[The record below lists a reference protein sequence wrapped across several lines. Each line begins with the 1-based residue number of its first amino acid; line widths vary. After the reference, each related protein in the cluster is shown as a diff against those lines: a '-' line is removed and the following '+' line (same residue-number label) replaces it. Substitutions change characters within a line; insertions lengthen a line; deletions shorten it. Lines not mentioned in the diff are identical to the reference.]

1 MGGINTDDLERL
13 LIQHDLLGAPH
24 LFFFEPAVTDGPMHH
39 LTDAGD
45 DQQGAGA
52 LTARE
57 VVAEMRK
64 SDKRLGSG
72 KCEGGFVGRS
82 PSKPCAKQR
91 KKKRSCGRGCRRRR
105 KEARAGKGRQ
115 RALVA
120 AAIQDVRAKLRDER
134 SPPMAICWLR
144 IFLHRLTDQELA
156 LELHRVGLEGI
167 RTDELEALL
176 RKYDLFEGPA
186 LFVFEHAGTARE
198 MHHLY
203 DLFEAPAIFSFGLAL
218 TAREIVGVMRR
229 SDHKLGSGDGGGGNA
244 FLTPPPSVWFWHL
257 ADGMRRDAREEE
269 AHHRLPELG
278 RDVRAGLE
286 VVHEEAVAA
295 AQEEEETAAAN
306 AVMAAEVEVQAE
318 AQRSGHWV
326 QRAVTTTRATPS
338 SRKALRC
345 YEVAEVVDG
354 NPIMDPSDNCDAF
367 MSFFDN
373 GGAFMSVVITCGDV
387 YVNRFHYKMEMLV
400 VSGEM
405 SDACDE
411 YWVSDD
417 GHVICDAVP
426 SPASINGRTHVTNKP
441 KSSCYPFFTIWGGNG
456 TVFPAFDRSSSSSGS
471 ASSSGGDEDLIT
483 FIEEEETA
491 AANAVMAAEAEELGE
506 ALRSKHWIPSAM
518 HGDLIASI
526 ELGRERWLEK
536 VAAARE
542 DEETAASN
550 AVMAAEAEEQD
561 ESLRSGHWHPL
572 VCPNRVKM
580 VGLRRGLFFP
590 TPPRIYPPSSGA
602 GASAPRLE
610 ALYEETTMPG
620 SGAGGGGGVYGS
632 AGSTDDDDVVQVGA
646 TKEQNAQDAAA
657 RRERARQIQLHM
669 ELLVHAS
676 GCDNQA
682 CPSANS
688 HCGNMK
694 ALLKHGATCPM
705 RATGGCHICVR
716 CWALLQIHARQCR
729 QTEGAPAGRCYR
741 YRACP
746 VPRCRDLKE
755 HLRRLQR
762 RCDLKEE
769 EEEEVRR
776 RSAGG
781 TQWRTFSAAHHSVC
795 ACSSVVTQTINE
807 EDSLVTVGRR
817 MEGATRHCME
827 VVLRSD
833 DPHGVSLALHGGRN
847 IEIGVVAWGM
857 LHPTEDDFI
866 AAEIE
871 SDVRTPEEYFAQR
884 PFMDPSAPHREWMVS
899 TSSCTTGD
907 TIQVILDLEAG
918 ALHFFKNG
926 AKHGHGFPP
935 GSVVGPVVFGVILCN
950 EGDAVQLLRERQI
963 PRQRTGYEPT
973 KVTRCSCFTTKPGSG
988 TPSIDPPGGGPPPL
1002 KEEEEEEEVRRRLPT
1017 PPASAPRLEALY
1029 EETTMKDER
1038 PGSGTPSI
1046 DPPGGG
1052 SYFLGEVKMREE
1064 EIPDGFEGDFTYPG
1078 HVDGYFPPEYATL
1091 YVDENMK
1098 HYYKDAQGVRRYT
1111 DDADADELQI
1121 IRARSRRDADG
1132 EEHKWHKRGR
1142 TLDALLF

>member
-1 MGGINTDDLERL
+1 M
-13 LIQHDLLGAPH
+13 
-24 LFFFEPAVTDGPMHH
+24 
-39 LTDAGD
+39 
-45 DQQGAGA
+45 
-52 LTARE
+52 E
-57 VVAEMRK
+57 VR
-64 SDKRLGSG
+64 
-72 KCEGGFVGRS
+72 
-82 PSKPCAKQR
+82 
-91 KKKRSCGRGCRRRR
+91 
-105 KEARAGKGRQ
+105 
-115 RALVA
+115 
-120 AAIQDVRAKLRDER
+120 
-134 SPPMAICWLR
+134 
-144 IFLHRLTDQELA
+144 
-156 LELHRVGLEGI
+156 
-167 RTDELEALL
+167 
-176 RKYDLFEGPA
+176 
-186 LFVFEHAGTARE
+186 
-198 MHHLY
+198 
-203 DLFEAPAIFSFGLAL
+203 
-218 TAREIVGVMRR
+218 
-229 SDHKLGSGDGGGGNA
+229 
-244 FLTPPPSVWFWHL
+244 
-257 ADGMRRDAREEE
+257 
-269 AHHRLPELG
+269 
-278 RDVRAGLE
+278 
-286 VVHEEAVAA
+286 
-295 AQEEEETAAAN
+295 
-306 AVMAAEVEVQAE
+306 
-318 AQRSGHWV
+318 
-326 QRAVTTTRATPS
+326 
-338 SRKALRC
+338 
-345 YEVAEVVDG
+345 
-354 NPIMDPSDNCDAF
+354 
-367 MSFFDN
+367 
-373 GGAFMSVVITCGDV
+373 SVV
-387 YVNRFHYKMEMLV
+387 
-400 VSGEM
+400 
-405 SDACDE
+405 CD
-411 YWVSDD
+411 
-417 GHVICDAVP
+417 
-426 SPASINGRTHVTNKP
+426 
-441 KSSCYPFFTIWGGNG
+441 
-456 TVFPAFDRSSSSSGS
+456 
-471 ASSSGGDEDLIT
+471 
-483 FIEEEETA
+483 
-491 AANAVMAAEAEELGE
+491 
-506 ALRSKHWIPSAM
+506 
-518 HGDLIASI
+518 
-526 ELGRERWLEK
+526 
-536 VAAARE
+536 
-542 DEETAASN
+542 
-550 AVMAAEAEEQD
+550 
-561 ESLRSGHWHPL
+561 
-572 VCPNRVKM
+572 
-580 VGLRRGLFFP
+580 
-590 TPPRIYPPSSGA
+590 A

-657 RRERARQIQLHM
+657 RRERVRQIQLHM

-716 CWALLQIHARQCR
+716 CWALLQFHARQCR

-769 EEEEVRR
+769 EEEEEVRR
-776 RSAGG
+776 RLPTPPASAPRLEALYEETTMKDERPAGG

-988 TPSIDPPGGGPPPL
+988 TPSIDPPGGG
-1002 KEEEEEEEVRRRLPT
+1002 
-1017 PPASAPRLEALY
+1017 
-1029 EETTMKDER
+1029 
-1038 PGSGTPSI
+1038 
-1046 DPPGGG
+1046 

>member
-1 MGGINTDDLERL
+1 M
-13 LIQHDLLGAPH
+13 P
-24 LFFFEPAVTDGPMHH
+24 
-39 LTDAGD
+39 
-45 DQQGAGA
+45 
-52 LTARE
+52 
-57 VVAEMRK
+57 
-64 SDKRLGSG
+64 
-72 KCEGGFVGRS
+72 
-82 PSKPCAKQR
+82 
-91 KKKRSCGRGCRRRR
+91 
-105 KEARAGKGRQ
+105 
-115 RALVA
+115 
-120 AAIQDVRAKLRDER
+120 
-134 SPPMAICWLR
+134 
-144 IFLHRLTDQELA
+144 
-156 LELHRVGLEGI
+156 
-167 RTDELEALL
+167 ELE
-176 RKYDLFEGPA
+176 
-186 LFVFEHAGTARE
+186 
-198 MHHLY
+198 
-203 DLFEAPAIFSFGLAL
+203 S
-218 TAREIVGVMRR
+218 
-229 SDHKLGSGDGGGGNA
+229 
-244 FLTPPPSVWFWHL
+244 
-257 ADGMRRDAREEE
+257 EE
-269 AHHRLPELG
+269 
-278 RDVRAGLE
+278 
-286 VVHEEAVAA
+286 
-295 AQEEEETAAAN
+295 
-306 AVMAAEVEVQAE
+306 
-318 AQRSGHWV
+318 
-326 QRAVTTTRATPS
+326 
-338 SRKALRC
+338 
-345 YEVAEVVDG
+345 
-354 NPIMDPSDNCDAF
+354 
-367 MSFFDN
+367 
-373 GGAFMSVVITCGDV
+373 
-387 YVNRFHYKMEMLV
+387 
-400 VSGEM
+400 
-405 SDACDE
+405 
-411 YWVSDD
+411 
-417 GHVICDAVP
+417 
-426 SPASINGRTHVTNKP
+426 
-441 KSSCYPFFTIWGGNG
+441 
-456 TVFPAFDRSSSSSGS
+456 
-471 ASSSGGDEDLIT
+471 
-483 FIEEEETA
+483 
-491 AANAVMAAEAEELGE
+491 
-506 ALRSKHWIPSAM
+506 
-518 HGDLIASI
+518 
-526 ELGRERWLEK
+526 
-536 VAAARE
+536 
-542 DEETAASN
+542 
-550 AVMAAEAEEQD
+550 
-561 ESLRSGHWHPL
+561 
-572 VCPNRVKM
+572 
-580 VGLRRGLFFP
+580 
-590 TPPRIYPPSSGA
+590 
-602 GASAPRLE
+602 
-610 ALYEETTMPG
+610 
-620 SGAGGGGGVYGS
+620 
-632 AGSTDDDDVVQVGA
+632 
-646 TKEQNAQDAAA
+646 AAA
-657 RRERARQIQLHM
+657 RRDRARAIQLHLEKKRRLRDNLDQIQLHL

-676 GCDNQA
+676 GCVNQA
-682 CPSANS
+682 CPSANCS
-688 HCGNMK
+688 KMK
-694 ALLKHGATCPM
+694 ALLKHGATCTM
-705 RATGGCHICVR
+705 RATGGCHKCRR

-1121 IRARSRRDADG
+1121 IRARSRRDAGG